1 MLEPAIVTRISY
13 VISMAFFTKRAFAW
27 MTTVLTKTVQLWA
40 SEVAVEDWTLMLM
53 AVQVE
58 TKTQMLTLVT
68 HKMSFSTLS
77 VMGTQL
83 ALVTETEVVS
93 HFITET
99 THQAFVV
106 LETQRVTFYKDLQSP
121 LRTTSALPSV
131 INPRSLTLEFDM

>member
-40 SEVAVEDWTLMLM
+40 SEVTVEDWTFMQM

-93 HFITET
+93 HFIT
-99 THQAFVV
+99 HQAFVV
-106 LETQRVTFYKDLQSP
+106 LETQRVTFYK
-121 LRTTSALPSV
+121 RSAVTVTNHECVTKCYQPKITYIRV
-131 INPRSLTLEFDM
+131 